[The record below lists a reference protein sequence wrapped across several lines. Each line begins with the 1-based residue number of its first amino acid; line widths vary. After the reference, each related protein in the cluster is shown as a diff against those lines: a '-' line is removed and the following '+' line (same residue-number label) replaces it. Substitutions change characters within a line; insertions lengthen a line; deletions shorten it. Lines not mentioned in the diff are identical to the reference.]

1 MSLRVAI
8 AGFGKVGQRR
18 FHFLKKKKF
27 FKIIAISD
35 QYHKYREIFKSG
47 NIYNDYKIMLK
58 NEKIDVLFICLPNK
72 DSARATTIAL
82 KKGCHVFCEKPPARN
97 FQELLKVKKIFKTTK
112 NQVLRYGFNHRYHD
126 SVQYAKRLID
136 SKKLGK
142 IINLNGVYGKSY
154 LTPNIK
160 ENKKIKYHFGW
171 RTRKR
176 DAGGGILL
184 DQGIHLVDLMNLF
197 VGHFVQS
204 KSYISKSFWKKD
216 VEDNVYALLKNKK
229 NIFAMIHSSATL
241 WKHKFH
247 LEISLTKGMII
258 LSGIL
263 SGTKS
268 YGKEKITI
276 IRKSKNSLIPFE
288 KVKNYKID
296 NSWNKEINSFISSI
310 KKKSLNSICGIDDA
324 ITTMKTIKMIYKI

>member
-1 MSLRVAI
+1 
-8 AGFGKVGQRR
+8 
-18 FHFLKKKKF
+18 
-27 FKIIAISD
+27 
-35 QYHKYREIFKSG
+35 
-47 NIYNDYKIMLK
+47 
-58 NEKIDVLFICLPNK
+58 
-72 DSARATTIAL
+72 
-82 KKGCHVFCEKPPARN
+82 
-97 FQELLKVKKIFKTTK
+97 
-112 NQVLRYGFNHRYHD
+112 
-126 SVQYAKRLID
+126 
-136 SKKLGK
+136 
-142 IINLNGVYGKSY
+142 
-154 LTPNIK
+154 
-160 ENKKIKYHFGW
+160 
-171 RTRKR
+171 
-176 DAGGGILL
+176 
-184 DQGIHLVDLMNLF
+184 
-197 VGHFVQS
+197 
-204 KSYISKSFWKKD
+204 
-216 VEDNVYALLKNKK
+216 
-229 NIFAMIHSSATL
+229 MIHSSATL